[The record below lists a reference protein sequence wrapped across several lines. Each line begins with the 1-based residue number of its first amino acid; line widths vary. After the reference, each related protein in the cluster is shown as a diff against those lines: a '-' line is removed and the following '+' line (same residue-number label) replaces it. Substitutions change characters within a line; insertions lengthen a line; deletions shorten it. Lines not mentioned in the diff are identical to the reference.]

1 MAEGLKQSQNPWMD
15 TAEVASSIAEFNKD
29 VSLMSE
35 SVVIVDGLK
44 APESVIDDGLKA
56 PESSQNRSHSLNVSP
71 SSQFGFTERA
81 LSAAGAAFL
90 SAVLVNPLDV
100 VKVYI

>member
-1 MAEGLKQSQNPWMD
+1 MAEGLKQSGNPWMD
-15 TAEVASSIAEFNKD
+15 TDEVSSRAAEFNKD

-35 SVVIVDGLK
+35 SVTIVDGLEAPK
-44 APESVIDDGLKA
+44 ASE
-56 PESSQNRSHSLNVSP
+56 NRSHRLDVS
-71 SSQFGFTERA
+71 SGGQLGFTERA

-90 SAVLVNPLDV
+90 SAILVNPLDV